1 MPTKHYPHPAYT
13 VRLLATLGAFS
24 GLCASTAAWAITPP
38 GTPPTFYCDANR
50 PVDADTVEDQFNT
63 RTADG
68 TATAVDRGNQP
79 RWEYGS
85 RVDVGTG
92 NGAPPTPDALPN
104 QTWTFFTG
112 HELDRY
118 LPLTTVHNTY
128 PGIAIGHYP
137 AAGTPQLEQFG
148 VHYFRYRF
156 KLDDSVDPA
165 SYAITIPQGLFA
177 PGLPYLRVD
186 DYIQG
191 VYVNGAKVAVAP
203 SPLPYTLGGAALP
216 NQWKAGENEL
226 VLAIQNTSV
235 GGAVWLNLQKVE
247 QTACTVLPDTTLA
260 PPAAVTTDE
269 LPSFSG
275 STSNAAPGATVTVVI
290 KRADGTTAATLTT
303 TIDASGNYTVAATD
317 KLPAGAY
324 TIEASV
330 AGDTTP
336 ATQPLTVTAAATPD
350 TTLNPP
356 ANVTTDELP
365 SFSGSTS
372 NAAPGATVTVV
383 IKRAD
388 GTIAA
393 TLSATTD
400 ASGNYTVAATDKLP
414 AGTYTIE
421 ASVAGDTTPATQPL
435 TVTAAAIPD
444 TTLNPPANVTTDE
457 LPSFS
462 GSTSNAAPGATV
474 TVVIKRADGT
484 IAATLTATTDASGN
498 YTVAATDKLPAGAY
512 TIEASV
518 AGDTT
523 PATQPLTVTAAATPD
538 TTLPPP
544 AAVSPDELPT
554 FSGSTSNAAPG
565 ATVTVVIKR
574 PDGTIVETLTTTTDA
589 SGNYTVTAT
598 NKLPAGTYTIEA
610 SVAGDTTPATA
621 SLVVRSAPLI
631 NGAVPVPTLGHG
643 ALGLLSLLLMG
654 VAAWRRKRF

>member
-1 MPTKHYPHPAYT
+1 MPTNHYHRPAYT

-24 GLCASTAAWAITPP
+24 GLCAGTAAWAITPP

-50 PVDADTVEDQFNT
+50 PADADTVEGQFNT

-68 TATAVDRGNQP
+68 SADAADRGNQP

-85 RVDVGTG
+85 QVDVGTG
-92 NGAPPTPDALPN
+92 RGTPPTPDALPD
-104 QTWTFFTG
+104 QTWKFFTG

-118 LPLTTVHNTY
+118 LTPGTQAPYNTY
-128 PGIAIGHYP
+128 PGIAVGHYP
-137 AAGTPQLEQFG
+137 AIGTPQLEQYS

-156 KLDDSVDPA
+156 KLDGSVDPA
-165 SYAITIPQGLFA
+165 SYAITIPAGVFA
-177 PGLPYLRVD
+177 PGQPHLRVD

-203 SPLPYTLGGAALP
+203 TLPQVLGGAAMP

-235 GGAVWLNLQKVE
+235 GGAVWLSLQKVE
-247 QTACTVLPDTTLA
+247 QSACNVLPPDTTLSQ
-260 PPAAVTTDE
+260 PADVTSDE
-269 LPSFSG
+269 LPTFSG
-275 STSNAAPGATVTVVI
+275 STSNAPAGATVTVVI
-290 KRADGTTAATLTT
+290 KRADGSTAATLTT
-303 TIDASGNYTVAATD
+303 
-317 KLPAGAY
+317 
-324 TIEASV
+324 
-330 AGDTTP
+330 
-336 ATQPLTVTAAATPD
+336 
-350 TTLNPP
+350 
-356 ANVTTDELP
+356 
-365 SFSGSTS
+365 
-372 NAAPGATVTVV
+372 
-383 IKRAD
+383 
-388 GTIAA
+388 
-393 TLSATTD
+393 TTD

-421 ASVAGDTTPATQPL
+421 ANVDGDTTPANQTL
-435 TVTAAAIPD
+435 TVTAAPVAPAPD
-444 TTLNPPANVTTDE
+444 TTLNPPANVTADE
-457 LPSFS
+457 LPTFS
-462 GSTSNAAPGATV
+462 GTTSNAAAGTTV
-474 TVVIKRADGT
+474 TVVIKRPDGT
-484 IAATLTATTDASGN
+484 TAATLTTTTDASGN
-498 YTVAATDKLPAGAY
+498 YTVAATDKLPAGTY
-512 TIEASV
+512 TIEANV
-518 AGDTT
+518 DGDTT
-523 PATQPLTVTAAATPD
+523 PANQTLTVTAAPVAPAPD

-554 FSGSTSNAAPG
+554 FSGSTSNAPTG

-574 PDGTIVETLTTTTDA
+574 PDGTIVETLTTTTDG

-621 SLVVRSAPLI
+621 SLVVRSAPQI